1 MASELPPV
9 SRARFR
15 DIPVDLLRGI
25 AIVLMVGANTVPYL
39 LQPPVPFAVR
49 LLSSLAAPLFILLAG
64 MMVALSREKKQ
75 YPLSSFLIRGG
86 LVILVAALLEAAV
99 WGIVPFI
106 DMDILFLIG
115 ISLPL
120 AYLFLGL
127 SRPVRWGILVFLF
140 SVTPIVQSLF
150 GYPALPLQLPL
161 GSLFD
166 ANGGRLLPAAAGNW
180 FVGGWFPVFPWLAVA
195 LLGAELG
202 TIRWANDGNT
212 SFGTRKAAV
221 IALGLLSCGAV
232 LWALFPGPQLARYGY
247 VELFY
252 PPVPGFFIFAAG
264 AILCMFVIADL
275 IPPARIPGPLCTMG
289 ECSLVIYI
297 LHSVIIAWVIG
308 PAGIR
313 LPLPAFLFCTGAS
326 CDISGEWPEGRLSSG
341 FLPADKKSNSPPH
354 IP

>member
-1 MASELPPV
+1 MPSDLLPV
-9 SRARFR
+9 SRSR
-15 DIPVDLLRGI
+15 DIPVDLLRGV

-49 LLSSLAAPLFILLAG
+49 FLSSLAAPLFILLAG

-75 YPLSSFLIRGG
+75 YPFSSFLIRGG

-106 DMDILFLIG
+106 DMDVLFLIG

-127 SRPVRWGILVFLF
+127 GRPVRWGILACLF
-140 SVTPIVQSLF
+140 CVTPLVQSVF
-150 GYPALPLQLPL
+150 GYPALPVQLPL
-161 GSLFD
+161 GSFFD
-166 ANGGRLLPAAAGNW
+166 ACGGGLLPAAAGDW
-180 FVGGWFPVFPWLAVA
+180 LVGGWFPVFPWLGIS

-202 TIRWANDGNT
+202 TVRWARDGIT
-212 SFGTRKAAV
+212 SFGTWKAAA
-221 IALGLLSCGAV
+221 IASGMLSCGAA
-232 LWALFPGPQLARYGY
+232 LWAFFPGPQLVRYGY

-252 PPVPGFFIFAAG
+252 PPVPGFCIFAAG

-275 IPPARIPGPLCTMG
+275 IPPARIPGPLSAMG
-289 ECSLVIYI
+289 ECSLAIYI

-308 PAGIR
+308 PAGVR
-313 LPLPAFLFCTGAS
+313 LPLPAFLFCAGAFIAGMYAFACLMRHFRRVAGRS
-326 CDISGEWPEGRLSSG
+326 FIVRFLASG
-341 FLPADKKSNSPPH
+341 
-354 IP
+354 